1 MFCLTSQIWS
11 SGYHSHFPPRH
22 QALSRQVNK
31 HLAHSPH
38 AQNHPIVQ
46 FEKEINPRYTI
57 GAPEKGIDMTPEDSC
72 FRAFEMVSNGR
83 AGGIINQLEIAG
95 TGHAN
100 ATVTTVNSTSDQQ
113 SLQNDARKKGFRLG
127 PARSVRLKPKS
138 PWPPRMYC
146 RRDRMFD
153 RVQQQWYQCVR
164 TLAVVVFKIT
174 SNAQTKTTILSVLWV
189 HKLLDIPRPPFAPI

>member
-1 MFCLTSQIWS
+1 MHSFIKNRFLFVGRLQFIFHTNQIQTDVHHDVTNLA
-11 SGYHSHFPPRH
+11 SGYHSQLSPSTPSM
-22 QALSRQVNK
+22 SRQLDK
-31 HLAHSPH
+31 HLPHSPH

-72 FRAFEMVSNGR
+72 FRAFETVSNGR

-113 SLQNDARKKGFRLG
+113 SLQNDARKKGFRLSLG
-127 PARSVRLKPKS
+127 PARSVRFKPKS
-138 PWPPRMYC
+138 
-146 RRDRMFD
+146 
-153 RVQQQWYQCVR
+153 
-164 TLAVVVFKIT
+164 L
-174 SNAQTKTTILSVLWV
+174 
-189 HKLLDIPRPPFAPI
+189 